1 MQEKV
6 GFIFSV
12 GSVGSLLGVLLYQNA
27 LKDYPFRNLLFWA
40 QLLLG
45 VSGMMDLI
53 LVLRLNLKLGMPDYL
68 FIVIDESAFQMIG
81 RIKWLPLLVL
91 SSKLCPTGIEGTF
104 FALLMSIDNAG
115 MLTASWGGGLILH
128 VLKITRTEFSNL
140 WLAILIRNIMRVVP
154 LALLFLV
161 PKSEQ
166 NSVILPMEM
175 LEKTEAA
182 EIQEV
187 RNLEMVA
194 LVENGR

>member
-182 EIQEV
+182 EIHEV

>member
-27 LKDYPFRNLLFWA
+27 LKDYLFRNMLFWA

-68 FIVIDESAFQMIG
+68 FIVIDESAFQMIS

-166 NSVILPMEM
+166 NSVILPMEI

-182 EIQEV
+182 EIHEV

>member
-68 FIVIDESAFQMIG
+68 FIVIDESAFQMIS

-182 EIQEV
+182 EIHEV

>member
-27 LKDYPFRNLLFWA
+27 LKDYLFRNMLFWA

-68 FIVIDESAFQMIG
+68 FIVIDESAFQMIS

-182 EIQEV
+182 EIHEV